1 MNDPEQKISHFKKL
15 YQEIV
20 MGFSVSTYM
29 EKPVFIKHFSEM
41 DNGRQAG
48 QSTVFFNTAKKIGLL
63 EREDK
68 LQLLLK
74 QGFWS
79 IASEAEINE
88 LEKSISNSE
97 MLIKNLIIKK
107 QIKEA
112 KQKKAEVESKLKEL
126 VDEKEECVGFC
137 VEDFVSQKMNDLVI
151 FNSFFK
157 DEQLSQQLFSRE
169 EFDNLSQSDISSL
182 IKVLNNFY
190 AEFSHNQI
198 KRICACYF
206 FINLFSLA
214 SEDIPSFYGTHVTNL
229 TILQVNL
236 FSQGRYFKSLMQSR
250 KENVNPPSDIVAD
263 PDKMIE
269 WYDSLSASSR
279 QVDLNREGGTSYVGA
294 TKEELQNM
302 VGGGATSLEEFAKK
316 KGGSLTMQDFI
327 EMHGA

>member
-1 MNDPEQKISHFKKL
+1 MNDSEQKISHFKKL

-29 EKPVFIKHFSEM
+29 EKPIFIKHFSEV
-41 DNGRQAG
+41 DNGRLAQK
-48 QSTVFFNTAKKIGLL
+48 SPIFFRIAKKNGLL

-68 LQLLLK
+68 LELLLK
-74 QGFWS
+74 EGCWS
-79 IASEAEINE
+79 MESEMEIE
-88 LEKSISNSE
+88 KLEKTISDFE
-97 MLIKNLIIKK
+97 MLLKNLIIKK
-107 QIKEA
+107 QIKET
-112 KQKKAEVESKLKEL
+112 KEKKTEVELKLKEL
-126 VDEKEECVGFC
+126 ASEKEESMGLC

-157 DEQLSQQLFSRE
+157 DEQLSQPLVSQE
-169 EFDNLSQSDISSL
+169 DFDNLSQSDISSL
-182 IKVLNNFY
+182 IKILNDFY
-190 AEFSHNQI
+190 KEFSHNQI

>member
-79 IASEAEINE
+79 IASEAEISE

-137 VEDFVSQKMNDLVI
+137 VENFVSQKTNELII

-157 DEQLSQQLFSRE
+157 NKQLSQPLFSEE

-182 IKVLNNFY
+182 IKILNDFY
-190 AEFSHNQI
+190 AEFSHNQM
-198 KRICACYF
+198 KRICACSF
-206 FINLFSLA
+206 FINLFSL
-214 SEDIPSFYGTHVTNL
+214 SSKDVSSFFGTHVTNL

-236 FSQGRYFKSLMQSR
+236 FSQGRYFKSLMESR
-250 KENVNPPSDIVAD
+250 AENANPPSDVMGD

-269 WYDSLSASSR
+269 WYDLLSTSLPQDSSDGGGRTYIGAS
-279 QVDLNREGGTSYVGA
+279 
-294 TKEELQNM
+294 KEELQNM
-302 VGGGATSLEEFAKK
+302 VGGGAISLEDFAKK
-316 KGGSLTMQDFI
+316 KGGSLTTRDFLD
-327 EMHGA
+327 MHGE

>member
-1 MNDPEQKISHFKKL
+1 MNDSEQKINHFKKL

-29 EKPVFIKHFSEM
+29 EKPIFIKHFSEIN
-41 DNGRQAG
+41 NGRHAG
-48 QSTVFFNTAKKIGLL
+48 ESSIFFSIAKKNGLL

-74 QGFWS
+74 EGYWLR
-79 IASEAEINE
+79 ENEIE
-88 LEKSISNSE
+88 IERLEKEISDLE
-97 MLIKNLIIKK
+97 MFLKNLIIKR
-107 QIKEA
+107 QIKET
-112 KQKKAEVESKLKEL
+112 KQKKTETESKLKKL
-126 VDEKEECVGFC
+126 IDEKEECVGFC

-236 FSQGRYFKSLMQSR
+236 FSQGRYFKSLMESR